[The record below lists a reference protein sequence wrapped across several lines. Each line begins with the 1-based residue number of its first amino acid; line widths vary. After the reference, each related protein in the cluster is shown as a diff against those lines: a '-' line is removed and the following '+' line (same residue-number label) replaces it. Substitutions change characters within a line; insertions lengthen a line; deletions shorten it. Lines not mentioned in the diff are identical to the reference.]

1 MLLAFTLNDMK
12 AEAYVRSKGEHA
24 GEVGGSLKSKL
35 MGIGLIKVDGVQVY
49 PLESV
54 APAPEDAP
62 ASEETV
68 HAEDESG
75 DAQSTVTTQAP
86 VEEPAQ
92 AASF

>member
-1 MLLAFTLNDMK
+1 MK

-35 MGIGLIKVDGVQVY
+35 MRIGLIKVDGVQVY
-49 PLESV
+49 PLESA
-54 APAPEDAP
+54 APAPEDAL

-68 HAEDESG
+68 RAEDESG
-75 DAQSTVTTQAP
+75 APQPTAPAQP
-86 VEEPAQ
+86 PIEEPAQ